1 MLIRLN
7 PDASNQ
13 LSCATNPLRDA
24 LIVPAQPHARRQR
37 LGLTAPLRT
46 LIGLHAQ
53 RRLCRQSGSPVL
65 VGDAALGVGYQKR
78 QSLSANGYLE
88 GGRGESDDTAWVR
101 ELRQDLGVDERA
113 GLAMVP
119 ADHAWLAELS
129 EALRSVRPD

>member
-1 MLIRLN
+1 M
-7 PDASNQ
+7 
-13 LSCATNPLRDA
+13 
-24 LIVPAQPHARRQR
+24 
-37 LGLTAPLRT
+37 
-46 LIGLHAQ
+46 
-53 RRLCRQSGSPVL
+53 
-65 VGDAALGVGYQKR
+65 GYQKR